1 MIYNGLAEIADNFE
15 LFLFDAYGV
24 FWEGSGFYTGS
35 VEMMRSLVKQGKTVA
50 VISNSTQMHEKLIAS
65 YGRRGISLGTDYN
78 YLYSSGDL
86 LRHHL
91 LKGDIEF
98 KKNRNP
104 RKYFVIGQPHD
115 AAFAGTQYVQVA
127 QMQEADF
134 VYCGVPFLREAD
146 VLRYPQYKDLYWP
159 VKNGESDGGKV
170 WDTQT
175 EKPFEEIVDR
185 AVELGLP
192 VLNANPDFTAKE
204 GHPLVPDS
212 AAVFVVRNGTLAE
225 MFRQREAEVLEYGK
239 PHANMYDYT
248 FAMLQNSGLKI
259 NKDKTC
265 MIGDTVRTDIKGAV
279 NAGIVPILCVETGVT
294 AEEISHGK
302 TVKSLCTE
310 QNIDVKQIIQI
321 KSVGGTTANGV

>member
-1 MIYNGLAEIADNFE
+1 MIYDNLAEIADNFD

-24 FWEGSGFYTGS
+24 FWEGSGFYAGS

-65 YGRRGISLGTDYN
+65 YGKRGMNFGTDYN
-78 YLYSSGDL
+78 YLFSSGDL
-86 LRHHL
+86 LRFHL

-98 KKNRNP
+98 AKKRNP
-104 RKYFVIGQPHD
+104 LRYFVIGQPHNQ
-115 AAFAGTQYVQVA
+115 AFAGTKYCRTE

-134 VYCGVPFLREAD
+134 IYCGVPFLTESE
-146 VLRYPQYKDLYWP
+146 VLHYPQYRDMFWP
-159 VKNGESDGGKV
+159 VKNRENDGGKV
-170 WDTQT
+170 WDTLT
-175 EKPFEEIVDR
+175 EKPFEEIVDK
-185 AVELGLP
+185 AVEAGLP

-204 GHPLVPDS
+204 GHPLVPNS
-212 AAVFVVRNGTLAE
+212 EAVFVVRNGTLAE
-225 MFRQREAEVLEYGK
+225 MFRRRGAEVLEYGK

-248 FAMLQNSGLKI
+248 FAMLQNSGLQI
-259 NKDKTC
+259 NKEQTC

-279 NAGIVPILCVETGVT
+279 NAGIAPILCVETGVT

-302 TVKSLCTE
+302 TVKSLCIE

-321 KSVGGTTANGV
+321 KSVGGMTANGV